1 MYAVIKTGG
10 KQYRVAPGDT
20 IRIERVEGKVGEK
33 VTFGSVLSV
42 HGDDKK
48 LLTGAD
54 AAKGRC
60 FRQNCRAG
68 SRQEAHRSQFKKP
81 ISTRFSAATAELHRR
96 RGQRHQAVSGT
107 GILACAFFV
116 GPAFRS
122 WPFRKFERVGRI
134 GCSRQDY
141 FEG

>member
-42 HGDDKK
+42 HGDDKE
-48 LLTGAD
+48 AFD
-54 AAKGRC
+54 RRRCAKARC

-68 SRQEAHRSQFKKP
+68 SRQEATVLKFKKTNQYK
-81 ISTRFSAATAELHRR
+81 IQRGHRR
-96 RGQRHQAVSGT
+96 TTPPSRSTTSSCKWHRHSCLCVF
-107 GILACAFFV
+107 L
-116 GPAFRS
+116 
-122 WPFRKFERVGRI
+122 
-134 GCSRQDY
+134 
-141 FEG
+141 